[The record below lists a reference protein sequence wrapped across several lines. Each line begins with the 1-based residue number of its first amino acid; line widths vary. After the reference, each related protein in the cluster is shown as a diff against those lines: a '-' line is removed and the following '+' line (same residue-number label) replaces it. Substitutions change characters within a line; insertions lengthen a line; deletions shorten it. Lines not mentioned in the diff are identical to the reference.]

1 MKIMEKIRKREG
13 FTIVEI
19 LVAVFIA
26 LTVLGAVYVSMTSAH
41 RSTSG
46 MERKVA
52 AQQDVRAA
60 LDIMA
65 MEISMASYN
74 PNFMGA
80 GIWKNPPNVA
90 NPCIG
95 VSANQAWRGIQ
106 EATPTSITVEM
117 DIGASNDVGDNP
129 NEIIRYS
136 FNAAQEAIFRNTC
149 GVEGDVSFLGDIFGA
164 AGGTRTVRVVNNA
177 IGITNGNGVP
187 AVFRY
192 YDSRDPATELYPDVN
207 PADYANIRRI
217 DISLAVQTEE
227 RDPST
232 GQFKQLNYSTSV
244 LVRNHVV
251 N

>member
-1 MKIMEKIRKREG
+1 MTLKEKVRKREG

-26 LTVLGAVYVSMTSAH
+26 LTVLGSVYVSMTSAH

-80 GIWKNPPNVA
+80 GVWKNPPNLA
-90 NPCIG
+90 NPCTG
-95 VSANQAWRGIQ
+95 VSGNQAWKGIQ

-117 DIGASNDVGDNP
+117 DIGASNDIGDNP

-136 FNAAQEAIFRNTC
+136 YNAAQEAIFRNTC
-149 GVEGDVSFLGDIFGA
+149 GAEGDVSFLGDILGA
-164 AGGTRTVRVVNNA
+164 PAGTRTVRVMNNP
-177 IGITNGNGVP
+177 IITNGNGVP

-192 YDSRDPATELYPDVN
+192 YDSRDPARELYPDVN
-207 PADYANIRRI
+207 PADYPNIRRI
-217 DISLAVQTEE
+217 DIILAVQTEE
-227 RDPST
+227 LDPST
-232 GQFKQLNYSTSV
+232 GQRKQLNYSTSV